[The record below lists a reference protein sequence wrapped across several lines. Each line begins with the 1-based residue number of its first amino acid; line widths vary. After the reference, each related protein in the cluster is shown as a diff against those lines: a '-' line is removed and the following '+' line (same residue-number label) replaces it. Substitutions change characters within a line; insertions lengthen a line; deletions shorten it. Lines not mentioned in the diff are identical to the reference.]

1 MSLVLF
7 FICIVALVIDDKH
20 KTVKINQKVS
30 AMNARGEFLP
40 QDYSKFYTLWNDA
53 TNDWIH
59 ERKMFPRE
67 YWAYFERNENA
78 KNAYIE
84 GLVGQQEIKEG
95 VKPILH
101 GGIYDKNTFN
111 PFGMFE
117 SYKDKI
123 KKYNETGRLCY

>member
-40 QDYSKFYTLWNDA
+40 QDYNKFYTLWNDA

-59 ERKMFPRE
+59 ERKMFPKE

-78 KNAYIE
+78 KNA
-84 GLVGQQEIKEG
+84 
-95 VKPILH
+95 
-101 GGIYDKNTFN
+101 
-111 PFGMFE
+111 
-117 SYKDKI
+117 
-123 KKYNETGRLCY
+123 